1 MENVQ
6 FTEVKDTF
14 TWEMCDYE
22 EYVAGYKLYKKL
34 KEKWD
39 VIEWKDSYDAVQ

>member
-6 FTEVKDTF
+6 STEVKDTF
-14 TWEMCDYE
+14 TWEICDYE

-39 VIEWKDSYDAVQ
+39 TVELWEQQDAVQ

>member
-6 FTEVKDTF
+6 TKEVKDTF

-39 VIEWKDSYDAVQ
+39 AIEHMETRDAVQ

>member
-1 MENVQ
+1 MENIQ

-14 TWEMCDYE
+14 DWQIGDYE

-39 VIEWKDSYDAVQ
+39 FIEEDEKKNAVQ